1 MKKPI
6 WIILLILLAALITSP
21 NAEEHKSKINIEF
34 KGQNPVAGVLGGGKL
49 FSEMVDYHEGYL
61 FSYTTF
67 RDETVSFG
75 IFGTTFV
82 FKDLDLIKDKKDDS
96 NGI

>member
-21 NAEEHKSKINIEF
+21 DAATHKGKINREF
-34 KGQNPVAGVLGGGKL
+34 KGENPVAGVLGGGKF

-75 IFGTTFV
+75 IYGTTFV
-82 FKDLDLIKDKKDDS
+82 FKDLDLIEDKKEES
-96 NGI
+96 KGL

>member
-1 MKKPI
+1 MKKSI
-6 WIILLILLAALITSP
+6 WIIGLILLAALITSP
-21 NAEEHKSKINIEF
+21 NAEQHKSKINIES

-49 FSEMVDYHEGYL
+49 FSEMVNYHEGYL

-75 IFGTTFV
+75 IFGSTFV
-82 FKDLDLIKDKKDDS
+82 FKDLDLLKDKKEDS
-96 NGI
+96 AGT

>member
-21 NAEEHKSKINIEF
+21 NAEKHKSKINIEF
-34 KGQNPVAGVLGGGKL
+34 KGKNPVAGVLGGGKL

-61 FSYTTF
+61 FSWTTF

-75 IFGTTFV
+75 IFGNTFV
-82 FKDLDLIKDKKDDS
+82 FKDLDLIEDQEENKT
-96 NGI
+96 GI